1 MIIFLI
7 TTKDFFP
14 VSHDFQIS
22 YEFITVILLYIMIS
36 LE

>member
-7 TTKDFFP
+7 TMKDLFP
-14 VSHDFQIS
+14 VSQDFHIS